1 MSLATA
7 PSIVIKVP
15 VHAGKPRA
23 APPVAARLKARSFPA
38 RHGASPEVRPETLTE
53 SWHPRG
59 VMPSIVPLLPSLSM
73 SALVAPRATTPS
85 TRVSLPPENARARAV
100 APARPRSR
108 FVDNAANNDTTSSL
122 PAGGRA
128 QGAHRRLAQ
137 GARQRQRR
145 RAQRA
150 RLRRPRRRGARRVA
164 GHAVQALL
172 HRPTPGGAFPTTLVP
187 FPRVDFSTHRRDC
200 DSHPTSS
207 VSKNRAAPRKKRVTY
222 I

>member
-59 VMPSIVPLLPSLSM
+59 VMPSIVPLLPSLST
-73 SALVAPRATTPS
+73 SALVASRATTPL

-150 RLRRPRRRGARRVA
+150 TSGRLDAHTCDANGPPPALQLHPTPPRTQTSPRRTELHELNPRLLAKPQREADDAGRSPCCKRQEIRTGAM
-164 GHAVQALL
+164 
-172 HRPTPGGAFPTTLVP
+172 
-187 FPRVDFSTHRRDC
+187 
-200 DSHPTSS
+200 
-207 VSKNRAAPRKKRVTY
+207 AP
-222 I
+222 

>member
-59 VMPSIVPLLPSLSM
+59 VMPSIVPLLPSLST
-73 SALVAPRATTPS
+73 SALVASRATTPL
-85 TRVSLPPENARARAV
+85 TRVSLPPENARAHV

-108 FVDNAANNDTTSSL
+108 FVDKPPASTRRLPCPQAVARKELIVASRKARVSANAAAHNARVSDVHDVAALVESQVTQYRRSSID
-122 PAGGRA
+122 
-128 QGAHRRLAQ
+128 RRLEV
-137 GARQRQRR
+137 RT
-145 RAQRA
+145 
-150 RLRRPRRRGARRVA
+150 
-164 GHAVQALL
+164 HD
-172 HRPTPGGAFPTTLVP
+172 TCP
-187 FPRVDFSTHRRDC
+187 F
-200 DSHPTSS
+200 SS
-207 VSKNRAAPRKKRVTY
+207 R
-222 I
+222 

>member
-1 MSLATA
+1 MYRVDIKSRSFAKVK
-7 PSIVIKVP
+7 SVIVCHI
-15 VHAGKPRA
+15 
-23 APPVAARLKARSFPA
+23 FPA

-59 VMPSIVPLLPSLSM
+59 VMPSIVPLLPSLST
-73 SALVAPRATTPS
+73 SALVASRATTPL

-128 QGAHRRLAQ
+128 QGAHRRRAQ
-137 GARQRQRR
+137 G
-145 RAQRA
+145 A

-172 HRPTPGGAFPTTLVP
+172 HRPTPGGAY
-187 FPRVDFSTHRRDC
+187 PRHLSLFLALTFQRIDLSTARRTG
-200 DSHPTSS
+200 TSS
-207 VSKNRAAPRKKRVTY
+207 VSKNRSAPRKKRR